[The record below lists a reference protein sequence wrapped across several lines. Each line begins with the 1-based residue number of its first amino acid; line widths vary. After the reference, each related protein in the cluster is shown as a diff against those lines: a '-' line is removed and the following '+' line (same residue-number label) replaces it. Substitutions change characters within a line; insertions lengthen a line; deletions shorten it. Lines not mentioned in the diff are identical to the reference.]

1 MIPGKITYSKERKD
15 HSIVLVTELIDND
28 LFEKLIEDETVHII
42 F

>member
-1 MIPGKITYSKERKD
+1 MIPARLHSKERKD

-28 LFEKLIEDETVHII
+28 LFEKLIEDENVHII